1 MPSSLPLGLS
11 LPEARLLL
19 ALLDDFQLEVAED
32 DMDSAVVAKARASLR
47 SAISALM
54 KEGSAHG

>member
-1 MPSSLPLGLS
+1 MGEALLGLS

-19 ALLDDFQLEVAED
+19 LLLDDLQQEVAED
-32 DMDSAVVAKARASLR
+32 DVESGVVAKARASLR

-54 KEGSAHG
+54 KENP